1 MRRER
6 SLGAWEPGQDP
17 GWAFLLLG
25 QALSLQTT
33 WTEGLGE
40 ESVVGVPV
48 CLFCQLWGM
57 SASARRGLALGF

>member
-48 CLFCQLWGM
+48 ANNMLQYTM
-57 SASARRGLALGF
+57 